1 MSRTSPAFACP
12 DTVLHSPASTCLFR
26 NNLNLNLFNSID
38 KFIYSSFQFC
48 QALSLCLHATLAPEA
63 GQERNERALA
73 MMKSAVEEWTGW
85 ELLSGDPG
93 ARREGGGEEE
103 ILSAVPE
110 AITPRIDELFAALE
124 SHGHDKTNFHERESV
139 KIDLLVSKETHD
151 KTNCHERESG
161 PAYTLTEQD
170 SSPAYTSR

>member
-1 MSRTSPAFACP
+1 VPA
-12 DTVLHSPASTCLFR
+12 R
-26 NNLNLNLFNSID
+26 
-38 KFIYSSFQFC
+38 
-48 QALSLCLHATLAPEA
+48 
-63 GQERNERALA
+63 
-73 MMKSAVEEWTGW
+73 
-85 ELLSGDPG
+85 DPG
-93 ARREGGGEEE
+93 AGGRAGTQRARTCHDEERCGGVDWLGVAAWRPWGQEE